1 MRNLPFSLK
10 QREQLV
16 IYFDFVLIKSW
27 LQPLDISMKT
37 LLRTLLILI
46 SLSCLSAWYKKAH
59 FKVCIWKK

>member
-27 LQPLDISMKT
+27 SQPLDISMKT

-59 FKVCIWKK
+59 FKVKNKKK